1 MKTFQFPFT
10 DAVVANLNPV
20 SISDRML
27 SSCEITLLHK
37 RKRKLLKS

>member
-1 MKTFQFPFT
+1 MRTIQSPFT

-20 SISDRML
+20 SINDRIL

-37 RKRKLLKS
+37 RKRKLLMS